1 MHWTIADVDGTGL
14 CASVFYHS
22 HGGTMYG
29 AGIIPHGG
37 RFILRQHF
45 GNSRENDRSSG
56 LFGQL
61 TLNGY
66 SGNLE
71 TSDYDSVMW
80 TSLSI
85 GYAF

>member
-1 MHWTIADVDGTGL
+1 MHWSIADLDGTGL
-14 CASVFYHS
+14 CASAFFHTKS
-22 HGGTMYG
+22 GTMYG

-45 GNSRENDRSSG
+45 GNSGGEGRTSG

-66 SGNLE
+66 SGNLDN
-71 TSDYDSVMW
+71 SDYDSVMW